1 LPQRSFRQAFDQ
13 EARLRALAGRV
24 AGGTPAPMP
33 PPLSSAWQQVVAHC
47 GRAPGCDTAVNPLL
61 ICIAL
66 PYGVNPFLTFAD
78 RDRSPMNSRIIRDSL
93 PADASAPAANDAQPP
108 APPAPDLSDSRLYIN
123 RELSQL
129 QFNIRVLDQALDER
143 TPLLERLKFLLI
155 FSRNMDEFFEIRVA
169 GLKGQIALDHELIGA
184 DALSPRRALA
194 EISDLAHKQIERQ
207 YAMLNGRILPELVAH
222 GIRIVRRTQWTHKQK
237 LWVRRYFRDEV
248 APLITPIGLDPTHP
262 FPLLVN
268 KSLNFI
274 VRLEGVDAFGRDS
287 GLAIVPAPRVLP
299 RLIRLPLEICEGG
312 DNYVLL
318 SSMIHAH
325 AEELFPGMQV
335 LGCYQF
341 RLTRNADLTL
351 DPEDVEDL
359 ALTLRGE
366 LYSRRFGDAVRLEVA
381 DNCPKDLA
389 DYLLK
394 QFGLNESEL
403 YEVNGPVNLA
413 RLFSIASNA
422 SYPQLQYPPF
432 TPVLPKLLKHAEDLF
447 QVIGKQDVLLL
458 HPYESFAPV
467 VDLLRQA
474 AKDPQVLAIKQTL
487 YRTNANSE
495 IVDALV
501 DAARAGKEVTAVV
514 ELRARFDEESN
525 LSLASRLQQA
535 GAMVIYGVVGIKTHA
550 KLMLIQRREGSALVR
565 YAHMGTG
572 NYHTGNARLYT
583 DYSLLTSDQPLCED
597 VHRLFSQLTGMGKVL
612 RMKKLLHAPFTLK
625 KALLEMIGRETA
637 HAAAGKPAQI
647 ILKVNALTE
656 PKLIRALYKASIA
669 GVSIDLIV
677 RGVCC
682 LRPGVEGVS
691 QNIRVRSVIGR
702 FLEHSRVYWFANN
715 GDPQLYLASADLME
729 RNLDRR
735 VESAFPIE
743 GKKLQQRVR
752 GVLQLYLDDN
762 TSALLM
768 QSDGQYQLPPLGE
781 GVSARNV
788 QGQLLE
794 KLCGAGSG
802 R

>member
-1 LPQRSFRQAFDQ
+1 
-13 EARLRALAGRV
+13 
-24 AGGTPAPMP
+24 
-33 PPLSSAWQQVVAHC
+33 
-47 GRAPGCDTAVNPLL
+47 
-61 ICIAL
+61 
-66 PYGVNPFLTFAD
+66 
-78 RDRSPMNSRIIRDSL
+78 MNTRIIRETS
-93 PADASAPAANDAQPP
+93 PTDASTPAANDAVP
-108 APPAPDLSDSRLYIN
+108 AVPARDLNDSRLYIN

-129 QFNIRVLDQALDER
+129 QFNIRVLNQALDER

-169 GLKGQIALDHELIGA
+169 GLKGQIALDHELIGQ
-184 DALSPRRALA
+184 DGIPPRRALA
-194 EISDLAHKQIERQ
+194 EISEIAHRQIERQ
-207 YAMLNGRILPELVAH
+207 YTILNERILPELAEQ

-237 LWVRRYFRDEV
+237 LWVRRYFREEV
-248 APLITPIGLDPTHP
+248 APLVTPIGLDPTHP

-299 RLIRLPLEICEGG
+299 RLIRMPEAICEGG

-341 RLTRNADLTL
+341 RLTRNADLSL

-359 ALTLRGE
+359 ALALRGE

-381 DNCPKDLA
+381 DNCPKDLT
-389 DYLLK
+389 DHLLK
-394 QFGLNESEL
+394 QFGLSESEL

-413 RLFSIASNA
+413 RLFRIASEA
-422 SYPQLQYPPF
+422 GYPQLQYLPF
-432 TPVLPKLLKHAEDLF
+432 TPVLPKALKHAEDLF
-447 QVIGKQDVLLL
+447 QVISKQDVLLL
-458 HPYESFAPV
+458 HPYESFSPV
-467 VDLLRQA
+467 IDLLRQA

-525 LSLASRLQQA
+525 LTLASRLQQA

-550 KLMLIQRREGSALVR
+550 KLMLIQRREGSELVR
-565 YAHMGTG
+565 YSHMGTG

-583 DYSLLTSDQPLCED
+583 DYSLLTSDEALCED
-597 VHRLFSQLTGMGKVL
+597 VHKLFSQLTGMGKVL

-625 KALLEMIGRETA
+625 KALLELIARETA
-637 HAAAGKPAQI
+637 HAEAGKPAQI
-647 ILKVNALTE
+647 IIKVNALTE

-691 QNIRVRSVIGR
+691 QNIRVRSIIGR
-702 FLEHSRVYWFANN
+702 FLEHSRAYWFAND
-715 GDPQLYLASADLME
+715 GEPALYLSSADLME

-743 GKKLQQRVR
+743 GKKLQQKVR
-752 GVLQLYLDDN
+752 DVLQLYLNDN

-768 QSDGQYQLPPLGE
+768 QSDGQYVHPSLASGE
-781 GVSARNV
+781 NSRNV
-788 QGQLLE
+788 QTQLLE
-794 KLCGAGSG
+794 KICGSG
-802 R
+802 TKNDH

>member
-1 LPQRSFRQAFDQ
+1 
-13 EARLRALAGRV
+13 
-24 AGGTPAPMP
+24 
-33 PPLSSAWQQVVAHC
+33 
-47 GRAPGCDTAVNPLL
+47 
-61 ICIAL
+61 
-66 PYGVNPFLTFAD
+66 
-78 RDRSPMNSRIIRDSL
+78 MNSRIIRDTM
-93 PADASAPAANDAQPP
+93 PADASVPAANDALPSA
-108 APPAPDLSDSRLYIN
+108 APSVDLTDNRLYIH

-143 TPLLERLKFLLI
+143 APLLERLKFLLI

-169 GLKGQIALDHELIGA
+169 GLKGQIALDHELIGP
-184 DALSPRRALA
+184 DGIPPRRALA
-194 EISDLAHKQIERQ
+194 EISEIAHKQIERQ
-207 YAMLNGRILPELVAH
+207 YAILNERILPELVAH

-237 LWVRRYFRDEV
+237 LWVRRYFREEV

-274 VRLEGVDAFGRDS
+274 VRLDGVDAFGRDS

-359 ALTLRGE
+359 ALALRGE

-413 RLFSIASNA
+413 RLFRIASEA
-422 SYPQLQYPPF
+422 GYPQLQYPTF
-432 TPVLPKLLKHAEDLF
+432 TPVLPKALKHAEDLF
-447 QVIGKQDVLLL
+447 QIIGKQDVLLL

-525 LSLASRLQQA
+525 LTLASRLQQA

-550 KLMLIQRREGSALVR
+550 KLMLIQRREGTDLVR
-565 YAHMGTG
+565 YAHLGTG

-583 DYSLLTSDQPLCED
+583 DYSLLTSDEALCED
-597 VHRLFSQLTGMGKVL
+597 VHKLFSQLTGMGKVL

-625 KALLEMIGRETA
+625 KALLELIARETA

-656 PKLIRALYKASIA
+656 PKVIRALYKASIA
-669 GVSIDLIV
+669 GVQIDLIV

-691 QNIRVRSVIGR
+691 ENIRVRSIIGR
-702 FLEHSRVYWFANN
+702 FLEHSRAYWFAND
-715 GDPQLYLASADLME
+715 GEPQLYLSSADLME

-743 GKKLQQRVR
+743 GKKLQQRVHNA
-752 GVLQLYLDDN
+752 LELYLSDN
-762 TSALLM
+762 TSASLL
-768 QSDGQYQLPPLGE
+768 QADGQYLRPAMISGE
-781 GVSARNV
+781 PVRDV
-788 QGQLLE
+788 QAELLD
-794 KLCGAGSG
+794 KLCGSAGG
-802 R
+802 KAR

>member
-1 LPQRSFRQAFDQ
+1 
-13 EARLRALAGRV
+13 
-24 AGGTPAPMP
+24 
-33 PPLSSAWQQVVAHC
+33 
-47 GRAPGCDTAVNPLL
+47 
-61 ICIAL
+61 
-66 PYGVNPFLTFAD
+66 
-78 RDRSPMNSRIIRDSL
+78 MNSRLIRGTSTN
-93 PADASAPAANDAQPP
+93 DASTQAANDA
-108 APPAPDLSDSRLYIN
+108 ASVAVAVDLADNRLYIH

-169 GLKGQIALDHELIGA
+169 GLKGQIALDHEMLGPDGVA
-184 DALSPRRALA
+184 PKRALA
-194 EISDLAHKQIERQ
+194 QISEIAHRQIERQ
-207 YAMLNGRILPELVAH
+207 YAILNERILPELADH

-237 LWVRRYFRDEV
+237 MWVRRYFRDEV
-248 APLITPIGLDPTHP
+248 APLVTPIGLDPTHP

-274 VRLEGVDAFGRDS
+274 VRLDGVDAFGRDS

-299 RLIRLPLEICEGG
+299 RLIRMPLEVCEGG

-318 SSMIHAH
+318 SSIIHAH
-325 AEELFPGMQV
+325 ADELFPGMDV

-341 RLTRNADLTL
+341 RLTRNADLTI

-359 ALTLRGE
+359 ALALRGE

-381 DNCPKDLA
+381 DNCPKDLT
-389 DYLLK
+389 DHLLK

-413 RLFSIASNA
+413 RLFSIATDA

-432 TPVLPKLLKHAEDLF
+432 TPALPKALQHVDDVLH
-447 QVIGKQDVLLL
+447 VVGRHDVLLL
-458 HPYESFAPV
+458 HPFESFAPV
-467 VDLLRQA
+467 VDMLRQA
-474 AKDPQVLAIKQTL
+474 AKDPQVLSIKQTL
-487 YRTNANSE
+487 YRTNAKSE

-501 DAARAGKEVTAVV
+501 DAARSGKEVTAVV

-550 KLMLIQRREGSALVR
+550 KLMLIQRREASGLVR

-583 DYSLLTSDQPLCED
+583 DYSLLTSDEVLCED
-597 VHRLFSQLTGMGKVL
+597 VHKLFSQLTGMGKVL
-612 RMKKLLHAPFTLK
+612 HMKKLLHAPFTLK
-625 KALLEMIGRETA
+625 KTLLELIAREAA

-647 ILKVNALTE
+647 ILKINALTE
-656 PKLIRALYKASIA
+656 PDVIRALYQASTA
-669 GVSIDLIV
+669 GVQIDLIV
-677 RGVCC
+677 RGICS

-691 QNIRVRSVIGR
+691 DNIRVRSIIGR
-702 FLEHSRVYWFANN
+702 FLEHSRVYWFANDD
-715 GDPQLYLASADLME
+715 DPTMYLASADLME

-735 VESAFPIE
+735 VETAFPIE
-743 GKKLQQRVR
+743 GKKLQARVR
-752 GVLQLYLDDN
+752 NTLQRYLDDN
-762 TSALLM
+762 VGASWLQADGEYLHPLPDADAVVRDAQAELM
-768 QSDGQYQLPPLGE
+768 
-781 GVSARNV
+781 
-788 QGQLLE
+788 E
-794 KLCGAGSG
+794 KLCGAGAV
-802 R
+802 RAV

>member
-1 LPQRSFRQAFDQ
+1 
-13 EARLRALAGRV
+13 
-24 AGGTPAPMP
+24 
-33 PPLSSAWQQVVAHC
+33 
-47 GRAPGCDTAVNPLL
+47 
-61 ICIAL
+61 
-66 PYGVNPFLTFAD
+66 
-78 RDRSPMNSRIIRDSL
+78 MNTRIIRETS
-93 PADASAPAANDAQPP
+93 PTDASTPAANDAVPP
-108 APPAPDLSDSRLYIN
+108 VPARDLNDSRLYIN

-129 QFNIRVLDQALDER
+129 QFNIRVLNQALDER

-169 GLKGQIALDHELIGA
+169 GLKGQVALDHELIGQ
-184 DALSPRRALA
+184 DGIPPRRALA
-194 EISDLAHKQIERQ
+194 EISEIAHRQIERQ
-207 YAMLNGRILPELVAH
+207 YTILNERILPELAEL

-237 LWVRRYFRDEV
+237 LWVRRYFREEV
-248 APLITPIGLDPTHP
+248 APLVTPIGLDPTHP

-299 RLIRLPLEICEGG
+299 RLIRMPEAICDGG

-325 AEELFPGMQV
+325 ADELFPGMQV

-341 RLTRNADLTL
+341 RLTRNADLSL

-359 ALTLRGE
+359 ALALRGE

-381 DNCPKDLA
+381 DNCPKDLT
-389 DYLLK
+389 DHLLK
-394 QFGLNESEL
+394 QFGLSESEL

-413 RLFSIASNA
+413 RLFRIASEA
-422 SYPQLQYPPF
+422 GYPQLQYAPF
-432 TPVLPKLLKHAEDLF
+432 TPVLPKALKHTEDLF
-447 QVIGKQDVLLL
+447 QVISKQDVLLL
-458 HPYESFAPV
+458 HPYESFSPV
-467 VDLLRQA
+467 IDLLRQA

-525 LSLASRLQQA
+525 LTLASRLQQA

-550 KLMLIQRREGSALVR
+550 KLMLIQRREGSELVR
-565 YAHMGTG
+565 YSHMGTG

-583 DYSLLTSDQPLCED
+583 DYSLLTSDEALCED
-597 VHRLFSQLTGMGKVL
+597 VHKLFSQLTGMGKVL

-625 KALLEMIGRETA
+625 KTLLELIARETA
-637 HAAAGKPAQI
+637 HAEAGKPAQI
-647 ILKVNALTE
+647 IIKVNALTE
-656 PKLIRALYKASIA
+656 PKMIRALYKASIA

-691 QNIRVRSVIGR
+691 QNIRVRSIIGR
-702 FLEHSRVYWFANN
+702 FLEHSRAYWFAND
-715 GDPQLYLASADLME
+715 GEPALYLSSADLME

-743 GKKLQQRVR
+743 GKKLQQKVR
-752 GVLQLYLDDN
+752 DVLQLYLNDN

-768 QSDGQYQLPPLGE
+768 HSDGQYVHPSLASGE
-781 GVSARNV
+781 TSRNV
-788 QGQLLE
+788 QTQLLE
-794 KLCGAGSG
+794 KICGVGSKNG
-802 R
+802 Q

>member
-1 LPQRSFRQAFDQ
+1 
-13 EARLRALAGRV
+13 
-24 AGGTPAPMP
+24 
-33 PPLSSAWQQVVAHC
+33 
-47 GRAPGCDTAVNPLL
+47 
-61 ICIAL
+61 
-66 PYGVNPFLTFAD
+66 
-78 RDRSPMNSRIIRDSL
+78 MNSRIIRETS
-93 PADASAPAANDAQPP
+93 PPDASVPAANDALPSV
-108 APPAPDLSDSRLYIN
+108 APTVDLNDSRLYIH

-169 GLKGQIALDHELIGA
+169 GLKGQVALDHELIGP
-184 DALSPRRALA
+184 DGIPPRRALA
-194 EISDLAHKQIERQ
+194 EISEIAHKQIERQ
-207 YAMLNGRILPELVAH
+207 YAILNERILPELVAH

-237 LWVRRYFRDEV
+237 LWVRRYFREEV
-248 APLITPIGLDPTHP
+248 APLVTPIGLDPTHP

-299 RLIRLPLEICEGG
+299 RLIRMPLEICEGG

-318 SSMIHAH
+318 SSIIHAH

-335 LGCYQF
+335 HGCYQF

-359 ALTLRGE
+359 ALALRGE

-381 DNCPKDLA
+381 DNCPKDLI
-389 DYLLK
+389 DYLLR
-394 QFGLNESEL
+394 QFGLTESEL

-413 RLFSIASNA
+413 RLFRIASNVN
-422 SYPQLQYPPF
+422 YPQLQYPPF
-432 TPVLPKLLKHAEDLF
+432 TPTLPKALKHAEDLF
-447 QVIGKQDVLLL
+447 QVVGKQDVLLL
-458 HPYESFAPV
+458 HPYESFSPV

-525 LSLASRLQQA
+525 LTLASRLQQA

-550 KLMLIQRREGSALVR
+550 KLMLIQRREGNELVR

-583 DYSLLTSDQPLCED
+583 DYSLLTSDESLCED
-597 VHRLFSQLTGMGKVL
+597 VHKLFSQLTGMGKVL

-625 KALLEMIGRETA
+625 KTLLELIARETA
-637 HAAAGKPAQI
+637 YAEAGRSAQI
-647 ILKVNALTE
+647 IIKVNALTE
-656 PKLIRALYKASIA
+656 PKVIRALYKASIA
-669 GVSIDLIV
+669 GVQVELIV

-691 QNIRVRSVIGR
+691 ENIRVRSIIGR
-702 FLEHSRVYWFANN
+702 FLEHSRVYWFAND
-715 GDPQLYLASADLME
+715 GEPQLYLSSADLME

-735 VESAFPIE
+735 VEAAFPIE
-743 GKKLQQRVR
+743 GKKLQQRVYN
-752 GVLQLYLDDN
+752 VLELYLTDN
-762 TSALLM
+762 TSALLL
-768 QSDGQYQLPPLGE
+768 QSDGQYLHPPMAGDE
-781 GVSARNV
+781 PPRDV
-788 QGQLLE
+788 QAELLE
-794 KLCGAGSG
+794 KLCGTAAPGG
-802 R
+802 H

>member
-1 LPQRSFRQAFDQ
+1 
-13 EARLRALAGRV
+13 
-24 AGGTPAPMP
+24 
-33 PPLSSAWQQVVAHC
+33 
-47 GRAPGCDTAVNPLL
+47 
-61 ICIAL
+61 
-66 PYGVNPFLTFAD
+66 
-78 RDRSPMNSRIIRDSL
+78 MNSRIIHEAL
-93 PADASAPAANDAQPP
+93 PADATAPAANDALP
-108 APPAPDLSDSRLYIN
+108 AAPSPDLGDNRLYIH

-169 GLKGQIALDHELIGA
+169 GLKGQVALDHELIGP
-184 DALSPRRALA
+184 DGIPPRRALA
-194 EISDLAHKQIERQ
+194 EISAIAHRQIERQ
-207 YAMLNGRILPELVAH
+207 YTILNERILPELEKQ

-237 LWVRRYFRDEV
+237 LWVRRYFREEV

-274 VRLEGVDAFGRDS
+274 VRLDGVDAFGRDS

-299 RLIRLPLEICEGG
+299 RLIRMAPEICEGG

-325 AEELFPGMQV
+325 AEELFPGMTV

-359 ALTLRGE
+359 ALALRGE

-381 DNCPKDLA
+381 DNCPKDLT

-394 QFGLNESEL
+394 QFGLSESEL

-413 RLFSIASNA
+413 RLFRIASEA
-422 SYPQLQYPPF
+422 GYPQLQYPPF
-432 TPVLPKLLKHAEDLF
+432 TPSLPKALKHAEDLF

-458 HPYESFAPV
+458 HPYESFSPV

-550 KLMLIQRREGSALVR
+550 KLMLIQRREGSELVR
-565 YAHMGTG
+565 YAHLGTG

-583 DYSLLTSDQPLCED
+583 DYSLLTSDQVLCED
-597 VHRLFSQLTGMGKVL
+597 VHKLFSQLTGMGKVL

-625 KALLEMIGRETA
+625 KTLLELIAREIA

-647 ILKVNALTE
+647 VIKVNALTE
-656 PKLIRALYKASIA
+656 PKVIRALYKASVA
-669 GVSIDLIV
+669 GVQIELIV

-682 LRPGVEGVS
+682 LRPGVAGVS
-691 QNIRVRSVIGR
+691 ENIRVRSIIGR
-702 FLEHSRVYWFANN
+702 FLEHSRVYWFAND
-715 GDPQLYLASADLME
+715 GEPELYLASADLME

-735 VESAFPIE
+735 VEAAFPLE

-752 GVLQLYLDDN
+752 NALDIYLADN
-762 TSALLM
+762 TSALLL
-768 QSDGQYQLPPLGE
+768 QPDGQYLRAPAASDEP
-781 GVSARNV
+781 ARNA
-788 QGQLLE
+788 QAELLE
-794 KLCGAGSG
+794 KLCAVATDNH
-802 R
+802 

>member
-1 LPQRSFRQAFDQ
+1 
-13 EARLRALAGRV
+13 
-24 AGGTPAPMP
+24 
-33 PPLSSAWQQVVAHC
+33 
-47 GRAPGCDTAVNPLL
+47 
-61 ICIAL
+61 
-66 PYGVNPFLTFAD
+66 
-78 RDRSPMNSRIIRDSL
+78 MNSRIIRDSL
-93 PADASAPAANDAQPP
+93 PADASAPAANDALPSATP
-108 APPAPDLSDSRLYIN
+108 TVDLADNRLYIH

-129 QFNIRVLDQALDER
+129 QFNIRVLDQALDEH

-169 GLKGQIALDHELIGA
+169 GLKGQVALDHELIGP
-184 DALSPRRALA
+184 DGIPPRRVLA
-194 EISDLAHKQIERQ
+194 EISEIAHKQIERQ
-207 YAMLNGRILPELVAH
+207 YAILNERILPELAAQ

-237 LWVRRYFRDEV
+237 LWVRRYFREEV

-274 VRLEGVDAFGRDS
+274 VRLDGIDAFGRDS

-299 RLIRLPLEICEGG
+299 RLIRLPQEICEGG

-359 ALTLRGE
+359 ALALRGE

-381 DNCPKDLA
+381 DNCPRDLA

-394 QFGLNESEL
+394 QFGLAESEL

-422 SYPQLQYPPF
+422 SYPQLQYRPF
-432 TPVLPKLLKHAEDLF
+432 TPTLPKALKHAEDLF

-458 HPYESFAPV
+458 HPYESFSPV

-525 LSLASRLQQA
+525 LTLASRLQQA

-550 KLMLIQRREGSALVR
+550 KLMLIQRREGSELVR

-583 DYSLLTSDQPLCED
+583 DYSLLTSDEALCED
-597 VHRLFSQLTGMGKVL
+597 VHKLFSQLTGMGKVL

-625 KALLEMIGRETA
+625 KALLELIARETA
-637 HAAAGKPAQI
+637 HAAAGKSAQI
-647 ILKVNALTE
+647 IIKVNALTE
-656 PKLIRALYKASIA
+656 PKVIRALYKASIA
-669 GVSIDLIV
+669 GVQIDLIV

-682 LRPGVEGVS
+682 LRPGMEGVS
-691 QNIRVRSVIGR
+691 ENIRVRSIIGR
-702 FLEHSRVYWFANN
+702 FLEHSRVYWFAND
-715 GDPQLYLASADLME
+715 GDPQMYLASADLME

-743 GKKLQQRVR
+743 GKKLQQRVHNA
-752 GVLQLYLDDN
+752 LELYLADN
-762 TSALLM
+762 TSALLL
-768 QSDGQYQLPPLGE
+768 QADGQYLRPPMASGE
-781 GVSARNV
+781 PARDV
-788 QGQLLE
+788 QAELLE
-794 KLCGAGSG
+794 KLCGAVGAHG
-802 R
+802 

>member
-1 LPQRSFRQAFDQ
+1 
-13 EARLRALAGRV
+13 
-24 AGGTPAPMP
+24 
-33 PPLSSAWQQVVAHC
+33 
-47 GRAPGCDTAVNPLL
+47 
-61 ICIAL
+61 
-66 PYGVNPFLTFAD
+66 
-78 RDRSPMNSRIIRDSL
+78 MNSRLIRETS
-93 PADASAPAANDAQPP
+93 PPGTSTPAANDA
-108 APPAPDLSDSRLYIN
+108 ATSTTTTDLGDSRLYIH

-169 GLKGQIALDHELIGA
+169 GLKGQIALDHEMIGP
-184 DALSPRRALA
+184 DGIPPKRALA
-194 EISDLAHKQIERQ
+194 EISEIAHKQIERQ
-207 YAMLNGRILPELVAH
+207 YAILNERILPELVAH

-237 LWVRRYFRDEV
+237 LWVRRYFREEV
-248 APLITPIGLDPTHP
+248 APLVTPIGLDPTHP

-274 VRLEGVDAFGRDS
+274 VRLDGVDAFGRDS

-299 RLIRLPLEICEGG
+299 RLIRMPLEICEGG

-318 SSMIHAH
+318 SSIIHAH

-359 ALTLRGE
+359 ALALRGE

-381 DNCPKDLA
+381 DNCPRDLIE
-389 DYLLK
+389 YLLK
-394 QFGLNESEL
+394 QFGLAESEV

-413 RLFSIASNA
+413 RLFRIASHA

-432 TPVLPKLLKHAEDLF
+432 TPVLPKALKHVEDVF

-458 HPYESFAPV
+458 HPYESFSPV

-474 AKDPQVLAIKQTL
+474 AQDPQVLAIKQTL

-525 LSLASRLQQA
+525 LTLASRLQQA

-550 KLMLIQRREGSALVR
+550 KLMLIQRREGSELVR
-565 YAHMGTG
+565 YAHLGTG

-583 DYSLLTSDQPLCED
+583 DYSLLTSDEALCED
-597 VHRLFSQLTGMGKVL
+597 VHKLFSQLTGMGKVL
-612 RMKKLLHAPFTLK
+612 HMKKLLHAPFTLK
-625 KALLEMIGRETA
+625 KTLLELIAQETA
-637 HAAAGKPAQI
+637 HAIAGRPARI
-647 ILKVNALTE
+647 IFKVNALTE
-656 PKLIRALYKASIA
+656 PKIIRALYKASIA
-669 GVSIDLIV
+669 GVQIDLIV
-677 RGVCC
+677 RGICC

-691 QNIRVRSVIGR
+691 ENIRVRSIIGR
-702 FLEHSRVYWFANN
+702 FLEHSRAYWFAND
-715 GDPQLYLASADLME
+715 GEPQLYLSSADLME

-735 VESAFPIE
+735 VETAFPID
-743 GKKLQQRVR
+743 GKKLQQRIR
-752 GVLQLYLDDN
+752 SALELYLTDN
-762 TSALLM
+762 SSTSLL
-768 QSDGQYQLPPLGE
+768 QPDGQYLRPPVVEGE
-781 GVSARNV
+781 PVRNV
-788 QGQLLE
+788 QAELLE
-794 KLCGAGSG
+794 KLCGAGAGTSHPE
-802 R
+802 